1 MFKVGDKVKARTNV
15 PYRITRN
22 GWEGVV
28 VSPKSLD
35 WGDDMRVR
43 GENGIEFSVASKYF
57 DLVSSKGKRGRP
69 STKPKPVKFLLK
81 YDLDEDPIEEF
92 STMDEVKER
101 IDYLVKNERS
111 LKRDSMVVYEIKKR
125 WTASVSTKIKLSK

>member
-1 MFKVGDKVKARTNV
+1 MFKVGDKVRSIKTREEDEVESV
-15 PYRITRN
+15 PGMSEYDRMNYSSANRGFVLIHN
-22 GWEGVV
+22 SWEYQ
-28 VSPKSLD
+28 KD
-35 WGDDMRVR
+35 W
-43 GENGIEFSVASKYF
+43 E
-57 DLVSSKGKRGRP
+57 LVTPAKGKRGRP
-69 STKPKPVKFLLK
+69 RTKPKPVKFLLK